1 MKKILLLLICGAVF
15 SAPNVQVTTGAAK
28 KGDVRNFMNETIVII
43 KNFVKNTKKFSAN
56 ISVRQKAAGIKDYVN
71 QDCRAEYQAPGRLKM
86 KFKGLYPYTVVV
98 SNFEV
103 YTTIESTGETDKRP
117 MKIDEDIFE
126 HFLGIGYFKNVKL
139 YNLRFRTEGDLYV
152 LKGEM
157 PMKFRL
163 MLQKDIVENA
173 YKTVF
178 MEIWVDPIAGK
189 VKKSHVI
196 SLGGKDIYYTFRE
209 QWVDNGKK
217 KKNK

>member
-71 QDCRAEYQAPGRLKM
+71 QDCRAEYQAPG
-86 KFKGLYPYTVVV
+86 
-98 SNFEV
+98 
-103 YTTIESTGETDKRP
+103 
-117 MKIDEDIFE
+117 DEDIFE